1 MEACNYCSQELSWT
15 AGSPVP
21 GGRLF
26 LGRFAGSTVISS
38 NGFLK
43 RHSGNGNYQRLFFL
57 VTRFVLF
64 DNKMGTQFSPAFI

>member
-1 MEACNYCSQELSWT
+1 M
-15 AGSPVP
+15 P

-57 VTRFVLF
+57 VTGFVLI
-64 DNKMGTQFSPAFI
+64 DYKIAVPNLVPHLSGGL